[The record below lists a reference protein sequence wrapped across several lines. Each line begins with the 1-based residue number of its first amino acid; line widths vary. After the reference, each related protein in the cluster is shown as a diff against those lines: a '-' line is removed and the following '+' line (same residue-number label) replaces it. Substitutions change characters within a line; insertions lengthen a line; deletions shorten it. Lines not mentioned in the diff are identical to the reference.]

1 MSERRAFSIAVYPR
15 HQGKVL
21 CAFLDGSLRT
31 YTVDELHEADAVVK
45 GLQEIRVTEAQGR
58 LRVEV

>member
-1 MSERRAFSIAVYPR
+1 MDVIAV
-15 HQGKVL
+15 
-21 CAFLDGSLRT
+21 ATT